1 MNRTV
6 ESDMNISIWL
16 FNNLVWPMCKE
27 NGLFSGDLIR
37 MEGRPDV
44 ELANMLDY
52 HSGIDGWHIHKING
66 IRGIASRVQWRG
78 GEDWRTFTIRVAR
91 KSGVATEYQKR
102 NLAINSQN
110 GWLYPFITL
119 QAYAKTKQGPILSI
133 GVIKTTTLYSY
144 ITKIG
149 LENINSRWAYDGK
162 AKFAYITWDE
172 LLKNGYDVKIVN
184 G

>member
-1 MNRTV
+1 V
-6 ESDMNISIWL
+6 LPLNI
-16 FNNLVWPMCKE
+16 K
-27 NGLFSGDLIR
+27 
-37 MEGRPDV
+37 
-44 ELANMLDY
+44 
-52 HSGIDGWHIHKING
+52 
-66 IRGIASRVQWRG
+66 
-78 GEDWRTFTIRVAR
+78 
-91 KSGVATEYQKR
+91 KR